1 MNKRNKFTDKIIKYL
16 IGSLNNPKIYELIKL
31 EDSEGLCIFNANSV
45 QTLQI
50 NVHKSRI
57 YFTLFKQYDQEK
69 RSCLTIEDVTLSKI
83 LFSNDLETK
92 KIGVNMLI
100 PILHK
105 LK

>member
-16 IGSLNNPKIYELIKL
+16 IGFLNNPKIYELL
-31 EDSEGLCIFNANSV
+31 HVEDGIGVFNINSR
-45 QTLQI
+45 QALQV
-50 NVHKSRI
+50 NTHKGKI
-57 YFTLFKQYDQEK
+57 YFTLFRQYDQEK